1 MANSLIASDKG
12 LQLVNDA
19 REKQGWNRSDKRFL
33 ETAGNISRAMLNRF
47 YAKKL
52 VKHDTFVAIC
62 KAVGIEKWQRVAT
75 TVLSAEK
82 PQVVAQIPPTTLEE
96 LDRELRAWFKALRYE
111 IEPDYLVETEEYFE
125 WIIRIPV
132 RSRFDRVLIH
142 GITGEAGMQ
151 DLARVEAVVKD
162 RNLDEGCLVTDFRVS
177 RSVTAYLEA
186 EQEKGNDRIVCLT
199 FDELIDRDVDF
210 SPYIQWLAEEIQRLK
225 IDKEYIQLDCSKP
238 EKDSQGKYK
247 TPSAGAAGA
256 EQIDEYMDEWLE
268 SAQKNHIS
276 VLGEFGTGKTW
287 FAMHYAWVGIQ
298 AYLQAKNKRVKRPRL
313 PLLITLRDYAK
324 ALNVDTVIAGFFF
337 VNHNIRL
344 NADVF
349 DRLNRMGKLL
359 ILFDGFDEMA
369 NKINSQDAIDN
380 FWALAD
386 VIGENSKVI
395 LTCRTEHFPTTD
407 KNQKIFAGGER
418 ASTHAKV
425 AAAPKFEILN
435 LHPLSIDQIRQVL
448 TNRGATPE
456 SIDLIL
462 TNAELYDLVKR
473 PMMADLVLTAL
484 PEISAGISTGQ
495 RIDLARVY
503 LYALK
508 HKLAQDI
515 ETKRTFTSMA
525 DKLFFLCEV
534 SWAMLSQNKLTLHY
548 SQFPERLK
556 ELFGDA
562 IEDNQLDHWNY
573 DMRGQTILTRDHDGN
588 YRPAHKSMLEFFVAF
603 KFAAELGLLHDDFL
617 DLVREPGEQSL
628 PIAERGYP
636 WADYWRYCRETHGQ
650 RGEIARFEQ
659 VEISQLV
666 KTFGAS
672 RLIPAVMNLLLPM
685 LDLKV
690 SYAKLNPLLE
700 LMQWTRA
707 KTLEQAQWLGS
718 NAGSALVKLN
728 PYGLEYQDLS
738 QAMLPNIDLVGAGL
752 REVNLAGANLTN
764 AGTTKTFSICTAI
777 ATSPDGHYFFTG
789 HDDGTVR
796 IWTINGQ
803 ELLTCRGH
811 QSSVSSIAVSGEW
824 LFSGGYDKTIKQWQI
839 STGKCLQT
847 FCGHQSAVTSV
858 AVSDEWLFSGSD
870 DNTVKQWE
878 IATGQC
884 IRTFTGHQFSVTSV
898 AVSGEWLLSGS
909 NDNTVKQWE
918 IATGQCIRTFN
929 GHQSSASSIVVSGQ
943 WLFFGSKN
951 NRIEQHKILT
961 GQHIQ
966 TFVGHRSG
974 VTSLGVSK
982 KWLFSSSVDK
992 TVKQWEITTGQCI
1005 RTFTGHQFGV
1015 NSVAACGEWLFSGS
1029 VDNTVKQWEI
1039 TTGQCIR
1046 TFTGHKFGVNS
1057 VAVCG
1062 EWLFDGSSDHAIK
1075 QWNIATGQCLH
1086 TFSGHQSSVTSV
1098 AMSGKWLFS
1107 GSGDNTIK
1115 QWNIA
1120 TGQCLQTFSGHQ
1132 AWVNS
1137 VAMSGECL
1145 FSGSGDN
1152 TIKQWNIATGQFL
1165 QTFSDHQ
1172 SSVTSVAMSGEYL
1185 FSGSGD
1191 NTVKQW
1197 NIATGQC
1204 LQTFSGHQDW
1214 VTSIAISVEWLF
1226 SGSDDKTVK
1235 QWDIAT
1241 GKCLQ
1246 TFGGHQDWVTSIAVS
1261 GEWLFSGSDDKTIKQ
1276 WKIAT
1281 GRCLQTFS
1289 GHQESIRSIFVS
1301 GEWLYSGSQD
1311 NTVKQWEIATGKC
1324 IATFD
1329 NSLCAGANITGV
1341 RGLTEAQISS
1351 LQTLGA
1357 K

>member
-1 MANSLIASDKG
+1 MANSLIAADKG
-12 LQLVNDA
+12 LQLVDDA
-19 REKQGWNRSDKRFL
+19 REKQGWQRTDKRFL
-33 ETAGNISRAMLNRF
+33 EAAEISRATLNRF
-47 YAKKL
+47 YAQQPI
-52 VKHDTFVAIC
+52 KHDNFVAIC

-111 IEPDYLVETEEYFE
+111 IEPDYLVETAEYFE
-125 WIIRIPV
+125 WIIRIPFG
-132 RSRFDRVLIH
+132 SRFVRVLIH
-142 GITGEAGMQ
+142 GITGEAGIK
-151 DLARVEAVVKD
+151 DLAGVETVVRARK
-162 RNLDEGCLVTDFRVS
+162 LDEGYLVTDYRVS
-177 RSVTAYLEA
+177 RSVSAYLA
-186 EQEKGNDRIVCLT
+186 EEEKKGNDRILCLT
-199 FDELIDRDVDF
+199 FDELIDRDVNF
-210 SPYIQWLAEEIQRLK
+210 TPYIQWLAGEIERLG
-225 IDKEYIQLDCSKP
+225 IDKDYIQLDCSKP

-247 TPSAGAAGA
+247 TPNAGAAGA
-256 EQIDEYMDEWLE
+256 ERIDEYMDEWLE

-298 AYLQAKNKRVKRPRL
+298 AYLQAKTKRVKRPRL

-386 VIGENSKVI
+386 VIGENYKVI

-435 LHPLSIDQIRQVL
+435 LHPLSIDQIQQVL
-448 TNRGATPE
+448 SNRGATPE

-473 PMMADLVLTAL
+473 PMMADLVLAAL

-562 IEDNQLDHWNY
+562 IQDNQLDHWHY
-573 DMRGQTILTRDHDGN
+573 DMMCQTILIRDRDGN
-588 YRPAHKSMLEFFVAF
+588 YRPAHKSLLEFFVAF

-628 PIAERGYP
+628 PISERGYQ
-636 WADYWRYCRETHGQ
+636 WADYWRYCRESHGQ

-659 VEISQLV
+659 LEISQLV
-666 KTFGAS
+666 TTFGAS
-672 RLIPAVMNLLLPM
+672 PLIPAVMNLLLPM
-685 LDLKV
+685 LDLEV

-700 LMQWTRA
+700 LIQWTQA
-707 KTLEQAQWLGS
+707 QTLEQAKWVGS

-738 QAMLPNIDLVGAGL
+738 QAVLPDIDLVGAGL
-752 REVNLAGANLTN
+752 RDVNLAGADLTN
-764 AGTTKTFSICTAI
+764 ALTTKTFGTCNAI
-777 ATSPDGHYFFTG
+777 AISPDERYFFTG

-796 IWTINGQ
+796 IWTIEGQ
-803 ELLTCRGH
+803 ELFTCRGH
-811 QSSVSSIAVSGEW
+811 QSWVNSIAVSGEWLYSGSIDNTVKQWEIATGRCLQTFIGHQNSVKSIVVSGGWLFSGSHDNTVKQWEIATGRCLQAFIGHQTSVISIVVSGEWLFSGSIDNTIKQWEITTGRCLQTFSGHQNWVNSIAVSGEW
-824 LFSGGYDKTIKQWQI
+824 LFSGSW
-839 STGKCLQT
+839 
-847 FCGHQSAVTSV
+847 
-858 AVSDEWLFSGSD
+858 
-870 DNTVKQWE
+870 
-878 IATGQC
+878 
-884 IRTFTGHQFSVTSV
+884 
-898 AVSGEWLLSGS
+898 
-909 NDNTVKQWE
+909 
-918 IATGQCIRTFN
+918 
-929 GHQSSASSIVVSGQ
+929 
-943 WLFFGSKN
+943 
-951 NRIEQHKILT
+951 
-961 GQHIQ
+961 
-966 TFVGHRSG
+966 
-974 VTSLGVSK
+974 
-982 KWLFSSSVDK
+982 
-992 TVKQWEITTGQCI
+992 
-1005 RTFTGHQFGV
+1005 
-1015 NSVAACGEWLFSGS
+1015 
-1029 VDNTVKQWEI
+1029 DNTVKQWEI
-1039 TTGQCIR
+1039 TTGQCLH
-1046 TFTGHKFGVNS
+1046 TFSGHQAS
-1057 VAVCG
+1057 VTSIALSG
-1062 EWLFDGSSDHAIK
+1062 EWLFSGSWDDTVK
-1075 QWNIATGQCLH
+1075 QWDLVTGQCLH
-1086 TFSGHQSSVTSV
+1086 TFSGHK
-1098 AMSGKWLFS
+1098 SG
-1107 GSGDNTIK
+1107 
-1115 QWNIA
+1115 
-1120 TGQCLQTFSGHQ
+1120 
-1132 AWVNS
+1132 
-1137 VAMSGECL
+1137 
-1145 FSGSGDN
+1145 
-1152 TIKQWNIATGQFL
+1152 
-1165 QTFSDHQ
+1165 
-1172 SSVTSVAMSGEYL
+1172 
-1185 FSGSGD
+1185 
-1191 NTVKQW
+1191 
-1197 NIATGQC
+1197 
-1204 LQTFSGHQDW
+1204 
-1214 VTSIAISVEWLF
+1214 
-1226 SGSDDKTVK
+1226 
-1235 QWDIAT
+1235 
-1241 GKCLQ
+1241 
-1246 TFGGHQDWVTSIAVS
+1246 VTSIAVS
-1261 GEWLFSGSDDKTIKQ
+1261 GEWLFSGSNDNTVKRWEISTGRCLHTFSDHQGSVRSIAVSGEWLFSGGNDNTVKQCNLATGECFNTFFSHQNWVNSIAVSGKWLFSGSGDNMVKQWDLATGRCLYTFSGHQDWVGSIAVSREWLFSGSGDNTVKQWDLSQRQCLQTFSGHQAGVTSIAVSGEWLFSGSRDNTIKQWKIATGSCLETFSGHQASVNSITVSGEWLYSGSDDKTIKQ
-1276 WKIAT
+1276 WEIRT

-1289 GHQESIRSIFVS
+1289 GHQASVRSIAMS
-1301 GEWLYSGSQD
+1301 GKCLYSGSDDKTIKQWEIKTGRCLYTFSGHQD
-1311 NTVKQWEIATGKC
+1311 WVSSIVVSSELLCSGSGDSTVKQWDIATGKC
-1324 IATFD
+1324 VATFD

-1351 LQTLGA
+1351 LKTLGA